1 MNNEERK
8 ERIKGILNYINSN
21 KEVLIPYL
29 SVSSIHSLDDFKTK
43 HGKGILKKDLRNQ
56 MNGVGMI
63 SYTSPITNS
72 NKKVIYFS
80 KDFDKNIPILNGVAI
95 VCDVELEEKDMST
108 NNLAQTFEVVDG
120 KEMVLKN
127 IKNISVVDRISGTIN
142 SQKSNKKQGDQQL
155 TINSYTLSEDGKE
168 IERVQTNVSKVNK
181 DETINKQKGFFGSV
195 INETINETLSAISEE
210 IENSVEN
217 PVTVAEPNFTMGK
230 SGEVETAKR
239 QNGFVMADE
248 NNKVATREKPQTP
261 KAQKKVKPKKEE
273 SHDFIMVDGSK
284 VPATQDLN
292 KKSKEKTENN
302 KSQAVKEEAP
312 KDKKKSVFDRA
323 REAFENFTKRRQKTN
338 EELDEQDLKFRQDLA
353 EEELRRL
360 QKAEEKAR
368 DIENKRLEDEAK
380 LREKQRKQKLKEQEA
395 ERRRSKREGLD
406 KLKEEKAKKEAKK
419 VKEPKVKSVKAEE
432 KPTFD
437 FNAVMLPISGV
448 RTVSSIKSLK
458 HEYGKSKKQISKT
471 MVAEGDK
478 KGKERVETIADS
490 NMGLIFVPG
499 PTNGKVDAWVY
510 RKPDGKTPPIQEIF
524 NGRDGMPYYDASKT
538 LDENIARLTSDAL
551 GTHPYFAKVKK
562 DLIERRKGKGNED
575 YYNILTYDTSNNR
588 KNDERITVKDTSSTK
603 TLSTF
608 FDATRNNTKYENAF
622 KRTSAWSDERVQRM
636 ARTLDEARSAGD
648 EINKTSMLRRRGR
661 ELVMFVAGLTA
672 GVIAGAVGVDIAG
685 AESVEAANNSAMRE
699 QARDTMAST
708 SYTQTLSADELE
720 EINPMLAKSLN
731 TTKANTSA
739 SLLNYS
745 VVNGENTIT
754 GTSSIMQ
761 SMLNSGATLGMNR
774 DEIVQ
779 GFAKVADASLLDLVT
794 GEQAYRDPIQAGTWE
809 GLAQVLA
816 QEVKNQGI
824 DAKNKVV
831 YPMAEQAIIAD
842 YGNETAHEAFKTY
855 LEEIGVHDTEAVATA
870 YENAFVERYN
880 ELENTLDPSN
890 PSNPGAG
897 VEDEE
902 NFEINNDLKE
912 FVGSLVGAESADIIS
927 ISEKFP
933 STNGSSNR
941 TIFAM
946 ADGKLYDISYNS
958 SENTTNTNGLILE
971 MDNAYNNGRMEIN
984 GYVKYSDVLQGI
996 RTENDWKRIY
1006 NNMAEELGTNVYG
1019 AYIPDPETH
1028 NQLSQNADGSYNVE
1042 MLVIGDN
1049 GDMENVV
1056 ARVARTDGKIVTL
1069 TEAYNAALTIYGADP
1084 VSGYKVYNDVTTS
1097 TLENTCPEAFQ
1108 DANLAQQ
1115 NSNTLYGN
1123 LVYNYTT
1130 GTFSYSKAPKSKDSY
1145 PKFNTSTELSGI
1157 SYEYNPNTPER
1168 TK

>member
-1 MNNEERK
+1 MTDTEKK
-8 ERIKGILNYINSN
+8 EYINRIKDILNYINSYQDIL
-21 KEVLIPYL
+21 VRYPIY
-29 SVSSIHSLDDFKTK
+29 SLDEFKTK
-43 HGKGILKKDLRNQ
+43 TGKDGITKENLKKQ
-56 MNGVGMI
+56 MNIMGMI
-63 SYTSPITNS
+63 SYTAPVS
-72 NKKVIYFS
+72 NPNKIVMYFS
-80 KDFDKNIPILNGVAI
+80 KEFNTLDPILNGVAI
-95 VCDVELEEKDMST
+95 VCDVELKEKNPSLEETAK
-108 NNLAQTFEVVDG
+108 TFTVVDG
-120 KEMVLKN
+120 KEMVIKE
-127 IKNISVVDRISGTIN
+127 IKNISVVDRIVGTTN

-155 TINSYTLSEDGKE
+155 SIYSDTLSEDGKK
-168 IERVQTNVSKVNK
+168 IERVQTNVSKVNEDK
-181 DETINKQKGFFGSV
+181 SINKKKGLWASV
-195 INETINETLSAISEE
+195 INEAIKESLPTIDDNEL
-210 IENSVEN
+210 EN
-217 PVTVAEPNFTMGK
+217 PVVVAEPNFSMGK
-230 SGEVETAKR
+230 SGE
-239 QNGFVMADE
+239 
-248 NNKVATREKPQTP
+248 
-261 KAQKKVKPKKEE
+261 EE

-292 KKSKEKTENN
+292 
-302 KSQAVKEEAP
+302 
-312 KDKKKSVFDRA
+312 KKSVFDRA

-353 EEELRRL
+353 EEELRRQ

-380 LREKQRKQKLKEQEA
+380 LREKKRQQKLKEQEA

-761 SMLNSGATLGMNR
+761 SMLNSGAILGMNR

-794 GEQAYRDPIQAGTWE
+794 GEQAYRDPIQTGTWE

-824 DAKNKVV
+824 DVNNKVV

-890 PSNPGAG
+890 PSNPGTG

-912 FVGSLVGAESADIIS
+912 FVGSLVGVDSADIVS

-941 TIFAM
+941 TVFAI
-946 ADGKLYDISYNS
+946 AGDKLYEISYNS
-958 SENTTNTNGLILE
+958 SENTTNTTGLILE
-971 MDNAYNNGRMEIN
+971 MNNAYENGRMEIN

-1006 NNMAEELGTNVYG
+1006 NNMAEKLGTNVYG

-1056 ARVARTDGKIVTL
+1056 VRVAKTDGKIVTL

-1115 NSNTLYGN
+1115 NPNKVVAYKMSYYDPYDDMDKVG
-1123 LVYNYTT
+1123 VYLKHENN
-1130 GTFSYSKAPKSKDSY
+1130 KADNNQNSVNKT
-1145 PKFNTSTELSGI
+1145 N
-1157 SYEYNPNTPER
+1157 PER

>member
-248 NNKVATREKPQTP
+248 KDKNNKVATREKPQPP
-261 KAQKKVKPKKEE
+261 KASKEMKKEE
-273 SHDFIMVDGSK
+273 KKENHDFIIVDGKK
-284 VPATQDLN
+284 VPVIRENNARENGNKTSQSAVN
-292 KKSKEKTENN
+292 EEKQQNTAKKSFF
-302 KSQAVKEEAP
+302 
-312 KDKKKSVFDRA
+312 DKV
-323 REAFENFTKRRQKTN
+323 RETVDNLTKRSKKTT
-338 EELDEQDLKFRQDLA
+338 EELNERDLEYRKKLA
-353 EEELRRL
+353 EKELRDQ
-360 QKAEEKAR
+360 QKAEKKAR
-368 DIENKRLEDEAK
+368 DIENKRLQDEAK
-380 LREKQRKQKLKEQEA
+380 LREKQRQKGLKEQEA

-419 VKEPKVKSVKAEE
+419 VKEPKVKPVKAEE
-432 KPTFD
+432 KPTFS

-699 QARDTMAST
+699 QARDIMAST

-794 GEQAYRDPIQAGTWE
+794 GEQAYRDPIQTGTWE

-824 DAKNKVV
+824 DVNNKVV

-890 PSNPGAG
+890 PSNPGTG

-902 NFEINNDLKE
+902 NFEINSNLKE

-1069 TEAYNAALTIYGADP
+1069 TEAYNAALTIYDADP

-1123 LVYNYTT
+1123 LSYNPIND
-1130 GTFSYSKAPKSKDSY
+1130 TFSRSTTKSKTIN
-1145 PKFNTSTELSGI
+1145 NT
-1157 SYEYNPNTPER
+1157 ER
-1168 TK
+1168 TR

>member
-1 MNNEERK
+1 MTDTEKK
-8 ERIKGILNYINSN
+8 EYINRIKDILNYINSYQDIL
-21 KEVLIPYL
+21 VRYPIY
-29 SVSSIHSLDDFKTK
+29 SLDEFKTK
-43 HGKGILKKDLRNQ
+43 TGKDGITKENLKKQ
-56 MNGVGMI
+56 MNIMGMI
-63 SYTSPITNS
+63 SYTAPVS
-72 NKKVIYFS
+72 NPNKIVMYFS
-80 KDFDKNIPILNGVAI
+80 KEFNTLDPILNGVAI
-95 VCDVELEEKDMST
+95 VCDVELKEKNPSLEETAK
-108 NNLAQTFEVVDG
+108 TFTVVDG
-120 KEMVLKN
+120 KEMVIKE
-127 IKNISVVDRISGTIN
+127 IKNISVVDRIVGTTN

-155 TINSYTLSEDGKE
+155 SIYSDTLSEDGKK
-168 IERVQTNVSKVNK
+168 IERVQTNVSKVNEDK
-181 DETINKQKGFFGSV
+181 SINKKKGLWASV
-195 INETINETLSAISEE
+195 INEAIKESLPTIDDNEL
-210 IENSVEN
+210 EN
-217 PVTVAEPNFTMGK
+217 PVVVAEPNFSMGK
-230 SGEVETAKR
+230 SGE
-239 QNGFVMADE
+239 
-248 NNKVATREKPQTP
+248 
-261 KAQKKVKPKKEE
+261 EE

-292 KKSKEKTENN
+292 
-302 KSQAVKEEAP
+302 
-312 KDKKKSVFDRA
+312 KKSVFDRA

-380 LREKQRKQKLKEQEA
+380 LREKKRQQKLKEQEA

-648 EINKTSMLRRRGR
+648 EINKTSMLRRRGS

-672 GVIAGAVGVDIAG
+672 GIIAGAVGVDIVG

-731 TTKANTSA
+731 NSKTST

-794 GEQAYRDPIQAGTWE
+794 GEQAYRDPIQTGTWE

-824 DAKNKVV
+824 DVNNKVV

-890 PSNPGAG
+890 PSNPGTG

-1130 GTFSYSKAPKSKDSY
+1130 GTFSYSKASKSKDSY

>member
-1 MNNEERK
+1 MFK
-8 ERIKGILNYINSN
+8 EW
-21 KEVLIPYL
+21 
-29 SVSSIHSLDDFKTK
+29 
-43 HGKGILKKDLRNQ
+43 Q
-56 MNGVGMI
+56 
-63 SYTSPITNS
+63 
-72 NKKVIYFS
+72 
-80 KDFDKNIPILNGVAI
+80 
-95 VCDVELEEKDMST
+95 EL
-108 NNLAQTFEVVDG
+108 
-120 KEMVLKN
+120 
-127 IKNISVVDRISGTIN
+127 
-142 SQKSNKKQGDQQL
+142 
-155 TINSYTLSEDGKE
+155 
-168 IERVQTNVSKVNK
+168 
-181 DETINKQKGFFGSV
+181 
-195 INETINETLSAISEE
+195 
-210 IENSVEN
+210 
-217 PVTVAEPNFTMGK
+217 
-230 SGEVETAKR
+230 
-239 QNGFVMADE
+239 
-248 NNKVATREKPQTP
+248 
-261 KAQKKVKPKKEE
+261 
-273 SHDFIMVDGSK
+273 
-284 VPATQDLN
+284 
-292 KKSKEKTENN
+292 
-302 KSQAVKEEAP
+302 
-312 KDKKKSVFDRA
+312 
-323 REAFENFTKRRQKTN
+323 
-338 EELDEQDLKFRQDLA
+338 
-353 EEELRRL
+353 
-360 QKAEEKAR
+360 
-368 DIENKRLEDEAK
+368 
-380 LREKQRKQKLKEQEA
+380 
-395 ERRRSKREGLD
+395 
-406 KLKEEKAKKEAKK
+406 
-419 VKEPKVKSVKAEE
+419 
-432 KPTFD
+432 
-437 FNAVMLPISGV
+437 
-448 RTVSSIKSLK
+448 
-458 HEYGKSKKQISKT
+458 
-471 MVAEGDK
+471 
-478 KGKERVETIADS
+478 
-490 NMGLIFVPG
+490 
-499 PTNGKVDAWVY
+499 
-510 RKPDGKTPPIQEIF
+510 
-524 NGRDGMPYYDASKT
+524 
-538 LDENIARLTSDAL
+538 
-551 GTHPYFAKVKK
+551 
-562 DLIERRKGKGNED
+562 
-575 YYNILTYDTSNNR
+575 LTYDTSNNR

-648 EINKTSMLRRRGR
+648 PIKKTSMLRRRGS

-672 GVIAGAVGVDIAG
+672 GIIAGAVGVDIAG

-794 GEQAYRDPIQAGTWE
+794 GEQAYRDPIQTGTWE

-824 DAKNKVV
+824 DVNNKVV

-855 LEEIGVHDTEAVATA
+855 LEELGVYDTEAVATA

-880 ELENTLDPSN
+880 ELESTLDPNN
-890 PSNPGAG
+890 PTNPGTG

-927 ISEKFP
+927 ISKKFP

-1006 NNMAEELGTNVYG
+1006 NNMAEKLGTNVYG

-1056 ARVARTDGKIVTL
+1056 VKVARTDGKITTL
-1069 TEAYNAALTIYGADP
+1069 TEAYTAATTIFGADP

-1123 LVYNYTT
+1123 LSYDPIND
-1130 GTFSYSKAPKSKDSY
+1130 TFSRSTTKSKTIN
-1145 PKFNTSTELSGI
+1145 NT
-1157 SYEYNPNTPER
+1157 ER
-1168 TK
+1168 TR

>member
-80 KDFDKNIPILNGVAI
+80 KNFDKNIPILNGIAI

-217 PVTVAEPNFTMGK
+217 PVVVAELNLTMGK

-239 QNGFVMADE
+239 QNGFVMAD
-248 NNKVATREKPQTP
+248 K
-261 KAQKKVKPKKEE
+261 
-273 SHDFIMVDGSK
+273 
-284 VPATQDLN
+284 
-292 KKSKEKTENN
+292 
-302 KSQAVKEEAP
+302 

-323 REAFENFTKRRQKTN
+323 REAFENFTKRSQKTK

-353 EEELRRL
+353 EEELRRQ

-368 DIENKRLEDEAK
+368 KIENERLKNEAD
-380 LREKQRKQKLKEQEA
+380 LREKQRQQKLKEQEA

-406 KLKEEKAKKEAKK
+406 KLKKEEKAKKEAKK
-419 VKEPKVKSVKAEE
+419 VKEPKVKPVKAEE
-432 KPTFD
+432 KPTFS

-478 KGKERVETIADS
+478 KGKERVETIVDS

-538 LDENIARLTSDAL
+538 LDENIARLTSDTL

-562 DLIERRKGKGNED
+562 DFIERRKGKGNED

-648 EINKTSMLRRRGR
+648 PIKKTSMLRRRGR

-672 GVIAGAVGVDIAG
+672 GVIAGAVGVDIVG

-699 QARDTMAST
+699 QARDTMTATFYS
-708 SYTQTLSADELE
+708 QNLSQAELA
-720 EINPMLAKSLN
+720 EINPLLAQSSYGSRAKTSNN
-731 TTKANTSA
+731 TKT
-739 SLLNYS
+739 LLNYS
-745 VVNGENTIT
+745 VINGVNTIT
-754 GTSSIMQ
+754 GTSDIMQ
-761 SMLNSGATLGMNR
+761 SLLKGGAILGMNR

-809 GLAQVLA
+809 GVAEVLA
-816 QEVKNQGI
+816 QEAINQKV
-824 DAKNKVV
+824 DAKNKVI
-831 YPMAEQAIIAD
+831 YIMGEQAIIAD

-855 LEEIGVHDTEAVATA
+855 LEELGVYDTEAVATA

-880 ELENTLDPSN
+880 EFESTLDPNN
-890 PSNPGAG
+890 PTNPGTN
-897 VEDEE
+897 VEDKE
-902 NFEINNDLKE
+902 NFEINDELKQ
-912 FVGSLVGAESADIIS
+912 FVGGLVGVDSADIVS
-927 ISEKFP
+927 ISKKFP

-941 TIFAM
+941 TVFAI
-946 ADGKLYDISYNS
+946 AGDKLYEISYNS
-958 SENTTNTNGLILE
+958 SENTTNTTGLILE
-971 MDNAYNNGRMEIN
+971 MNNAYENGRMEIN

-1006 NNMAEELGTNVYG
+1006 NNMAEKLGTNVYG

-1028 NQLSQNADGSYNVE
+1028 NQLSQNDDGSYNVGD
-1042 MLVIGDN
+1042 VGDIGGRGIKIITDR

-1056 ARVARTDGKIVTL
+1056 VRVVRTDGKAVTL
-1069 TEAYNAALTIYGADP
+1069 TEAYTAALTVWGGTP
-1084 VSGYKVYNDVTTS
+1084 VPGYAVYNDVATS
-1097 TLENTCPEAFQ
+1097 TLENSCLEAFQ

-1115 NSNTLYGN
+1115 NSNKVVAYKMSYYDPYDDTNKVG
-1123 LVYNYTT
+1123 VYLKQENN
-1130 GTFSYSKAPKSKDSY
+1130 KADNNQNSIN
-1145 PKFNTSTELSGI
+1145 NT
-1157 SYEYNPNTPER
+1157 NPER

>member
-1 MNNEERK
+1 MTDTEKK
-8 ERIKGILNYINSN
+8 EYINRIKDILNYINSYQDIL
-21 KEVLIPYL
+21 VRYPIY
-29 SVSSIHSLDDFKTK
+29 SLDEFKTK
-43 HGKGILKKDLRNQ
+43 TGKDGITKENLKKQ
-56 MNGVGMI
+56 MNIMGMI
-63 SYTSPITNS
+63 SYTAPVS
-72 NKKVIYFS
+72 NPNKIVMYFS
-80 KDFDKNIPILNGVAI
+80 KEFNTLDPILNGVAI
-95 VCDVELEEKDMST
+95 VCDVELKEKNPSLEETAK
-108 NNLAQTFEVVDG
+108 TFTVVDG
-120 KEMVLKN
+120 KEMVIKE
-127 IKNISVVDRISGTIN
+127 IKNISVVDRIVGTTN

-155 TINSYTLSEDGKE
+155 SIYSDTLSEDGKK
-168 IERVQTNVSKVNK
+168 IERVQTNVSKVNEDK
-181 DETINKQKGFFGSV
+181 SINKKKGLWASV
-195 INETINETLSAISEE
+195 INEAIKESLPTIDDNEL
-210 IENSVEN
+210 EN
-217 PVTVAEPNFTMGK
+217 PVVVAEPNFSMGK
-230 SGEVETAKR
+230 SGE
-239 QNGFVMADE
+239 
-248 NNKVATREKPQTP
+248 
-261 KAQKKVKPKKEE
+261 EE

-292 KKSKEKTENN
+292 
-302 KSQAVKEEAP
+302 
-312 KDKKKSVFDRA
+312 KKSVFDRA

-353 EEELRRL
+353 EEELRRQ

-380 LREKQRKQKLKEQEA
+380 LREKKRQQKLKEQEA

-731 TTKANTSA
+731 NSKTST

-745 VVNGENTIT
+745 VINGVNTIT
-754 GTSSIMQ
+754 GTSKIMQ

-824 DAKNKVV
+824 DVNNKVV

-890 PSNPGAG
+890 PSNPGTG

-933 STNGSSNR
+933 STNGTSNR

-1123 LVYNYTT
+1123 LSYDPIND
-1130 GTFSYSKAPKSKDSY
+1130 TFSRSTTKSKTIN
-1145 PKFNTSTELSGI
+1145 NT
-1157 SYEYNPNTPER
+1157 ER
-1168 TK
+1168 TR

>member
-8 ERIKGILNYINSN
+8 ERVKGILNYIGSN
-21 KEVLIPYL
+21 KETLIQYL
-29 SVSSIHSLDDFKTK
+29 SISSIYPLDDFKTK
-43 HGKGILKKDLRNQ
+43 RGKGITKKDLKNK
-56 MNGVGMI
+56 MNGGGMV
-63 SYTSPITNS
+63 SYTSPISDS
-72 NKKVIYFS
+72 NTKVIYFS
-80 KDFDKNIPILNGVAI
+80 KNFDRQIPILNGVAI
-95 VCDVELEEKDMST
+95 VGDIVLEEKDLSS
-108 NNLAQTFEVVDG
+108 NNLVQTFTVVDG
-120 KEMVLKN
+120 KEMVIKD
-127 IKNISVVDRISGTIN
+127 IKNISVVDRISGTTN
-142 SQKSNKKQGDQQL
+142 TKKSSKKQGDQQL
-155 TINSYTLSEDGKE
+155 SIYSYTLSQDGKE
-168 IERVQTNVSKVNK
+168 IEPVQTNVSKVNEDK
-181 DETINKQKGFFGSV
+181 TINKQKGYFGSV
-195 INETINETLSAISEE
+195 INETIKETLSAIDEE
-210 IENSVEN
+210 LGNSVEN
-217 PVTVAEPNFTMGK
+217 PVIVAEPNFTMGK
-230 SGEVETAKR
+230 SGEVENAKK
-239 QNGFVMADE
+239 QKNGFVMVDE
-248 NNKVATREKPQTP
+248 NNKVATREKAQTP
-261 KAQKKVKPKKEE
+261 NAPKKVKLKKEEKKEE
-273 SHDFIMVDGSK
+273 SHDFIMVDG
-284 VPATQDLN
+284 VTQDKSN

-302 KSQAVKEEAP
+302 KSQAVKEEP
-312 KDKKKSVFDRA
+312 QKDKKKSVFDRA
-323 REAFENFTKRRQKTN
+323 REAFDNFTKRRQKTN
-338 EELDEQDLKFRQDLA
+338 EELDEQDLNFRQDLA
-353 EEELRRL
+353 EKELRRQ

-368 DIENKRLEDEAK
+368 KIENERLKNEAD
-380 LREKQRKQKLKEQEA
+380 LREKQRQQKLKEQEA

-419 VKEPKVKSVKAEE
+419 VKEPKVKPVKAEE
-432 KPTFD
+432 KPTFN

-551 GTHPYFAKVKK
+551 GSHPYFAKVKK
-562 DLIERRKGKGNED
+562 DLIERKKGKGNED

-588 KNDERITVKDTSSTK
+588 KNDERITIKDTSTTK

-608 FDATRNNTKYENAF
+608 FDATINNTKYENAF
-622 KRTSAWSDERVQRM
+622 KRTSAWNDERVQRM

-685 AESVEAANNSAMRE
+685 AESVEAANNSAIRE

-761 SMLNSGATLGMNR
+761 SMLNSGATLGMDR

-794 GEQAYRDPIQAGTWE
+794 GQQAYRDPIQTGTWE

-824 DAKNKVV
+824 DVNNKVV
-831 YPMAEQAIIAD
+831 YPMAEQAITAN

-870 YENAFVERYN
+870 YEDTFVERYN
-880 ELENTLDPSN
+880 EYDSNLDPSN
-890 PSNPGAG
+890 PSNPGTG

-902 NFEINNDLKE
+902 NFEINDDLKE
-912 FVGSLVGAESADIIS
+912 FVGSLVGVDSANIIS

-933 STNGSSNR
+933 STNDSSNR
-941 TIFAM
+941 TIFAI
-946 ADGKLYDISYNS
+946 AGDKLYDISYNS
-958 SENTTNTNGLILE
+958 SENTTNTAGLILE
-971 MDNAYNNGRMEIN
+971 MNNAYENGRMAIN
-984 GYVKYSDVLQGI
+984 GYAKYSDVLQGI

-1006 NNMAEELGTNVYG
+1006 NKMASQLGTNVYG
-1019 AYIPDPETH
+1019 AYIPDPDTQ

-1042 MLVIGDN
+1042 MLIIGDS
-1049 GDMENVV
+1049 GDMESVV
-1056 ARVARTDGKIVTL
+1056 VKVARTDGKITTL
-1069 TEAYNAALTIYGADP
+1069 TEAYTAALTVFGADP
-1084 VSGYKVYNDVTTS
+1084 VSGYRVYNDVTTS

-1115 NSNTLYGN
+1115 NTTSIYGSLSYDPIN
-1123 LVYNYTT
+1123 D
-1130 GTFSYSKAPKSKDSY
+1130 TFSRSTTKSKTTN
-1145 PKFNTSTELSGI
+1145 NT
-1157 SYEYNPNTPER
+1157 ER
-1168 TK
+1168 TR

>member
-1 MNNEERK
+1 MTDTEKK
-8 ERIKGILNYINSN
+8 EYINRIKDILNYINSYQDIL
-21 KEVLIPYL
+21 VRYPIY
-29 SVSSIHSLDDFKTK
+29 SLDEFKTK
-43 HGKGILKKDLRNQ
+43 TGKDGITKENLKKQ
-56 MNGVGMI
+56 MNIMGMI
-63 SYTSPITNS
+63 SYTAPVS
-72 NKKVIYFS
+72 NPNKIVMYFS
-80 KDFDKNIPILNGVAI
+80 KEFNTLDPILNGVAI
-95 VCDVELEEKDMST
+95 VCDVELKEKNPSLEETAK
-108 NNLAQTFEVVDG
+108 TFTVVDG
-120 KEMVLKN
+120 KEMVIKE
-127 IKNISVVDRISGTIN
+127 IKNISVVDRIVGTTN

-155 TINSYTLSEDGKE
+155 SIYSDTLSEDGKK
-168 IERVQTNVSKVNK
+168 IERVQTNVSKVNEDK
-181 DETINKQKGFFGSV
+181 SINKKKGLWASV
-195 INETINETLSAISEE
+195 INEAIKESLPTIDDNEL
-210 IENSVEN
+210 EN
-217 PVTVAEPNFTMGK
+217 PVVVAEPNFSMGK
-230 SGEVETAKR
+230 SGE
-239 QNGFVMADE
+239 
-248 NNKVATREKPQTP
+248 
-261 KAQKKVKPKKEE
+261 EE

-292 KKSKEKTENN
+292 
-302 KSQAVKEEAP
+302 
-312 KDKKKSVFDRA
+312 KKSVFDRA

-380 LREKQRKQKLKEQEA
+380 LREKQRQQKLKEQEA

-731 TTKANTSA
+731 NSKTST

-745 VVNGENTIT
+745 VINGVNTIT
-754 GTSSIMQ
+754 GTSKIMQ

-824 DAKNKVV
+824 DVNNKVV

-890 PSNPGAG
+890 PSNPGTG

-1123 LVYNYTT
+1123 LAYDPIND
-1130 GTFSYSKAPKSKDSY
+1130 TFSRSTTKSKTTN
-1145 PKFNTSTELSGI
+1145 NT
-1157 SYEYNPNTPER
+1157 ER
-1168 TK
+1168 TR

>member
-1 MNNEERK
+1 MTDTEKK
-8 ERIKGILNYINSN
+8 EYINRIKDILNYINSYQDIL
-21 KEVLIPYL
+21 VRYPIY
-29 SVSSIHSLDDFKTK
+29 SLDEFKTK
-43 HGKGILKKDLRNQ
+43 TGKDGITKENLKKQ
-56 MNGVGMI
+56 MNIMGMI
-63 SYTSPITNS
+63 SYTAPVS
-72 NKKVIYFS
+72 NPNKIVMYFS
-80 KDFDKNIPILNGVAI
+80 KEFNTLDPILNGVAI
-95 VCDVELEEKDMST
+95 VCDVELKEKNPSLEETAK
-108 NNLAQTFEVVDG
+108 TFTVVDG
-120 KEMVLKN
+120 KEMVIKE
-127 IKNISVVDRISGTIN
+127 IKNISVVDRIVGTTN

-155 TINSYTLSEDGKE
+155 SIYSDTLSEDGKK
-168 IERVQTNVSKVNK
+168 IERVQTNVSKVNEDK
-181 DETINKQKGFFGSV
+181 SINKKKGLWASV
-195 INETINETLSAISEE
+195 INEAIKESLPTIDDNEL
-210 IENSVEN
+210 EN
-217 PVTVAEPNFTMGK
+217 PVVVAEPNFSMGK
-230 SGEVETAKR
+230 SGE
-239 QNGFVMADE
+239 
-248 NNKVATREKPQTP
+248 
-261 KAQKKVKPKKEE
+261 EE

-292 KKSKEKTENN
+292 
-302 KSQAVKEEAP
+302 
-312 KDKKKSVFDRA
+312 KKSVFDRA

-353 EEELRRL
+353 EEELRRQ

-380 LREKQRKQKLKEQEA
+380 LREKKRQQKLKEQEA

-419 VKEPKVKSVKAEE
+419 VKEPKVKPVKAEE
-432 KPTFD
+432 KPTFS

-731 TTKANTSA
+731 NSKTST

-745 VVNGENTIT
+745 VINGVNTIT
-754 GTSSIMQ
+754 GTSKIMQ

-824 DAKNKVV
+824 DVNNKVV

-890 PSNPGAG
+890 PSNPGTG

-933 STNGSSNR
+933 STNGTSNR

-1123 LVYNYTT
+1123 LSYDPIND
-1130 GTFSYSKAPKSKDSY
+1130 TFSRSTTKSKTIN
-1145 PKFNTSTELSGI
+1145 NT
-1157 SYEYNPNTPER
+1157 ER
-1168 TK
+1168 TR

>member
-1 MNNEERK
+1 MTDTEKK
-8 ERIKGILNYINSN
+8 EYINRIKDILNYINSYQDIL
-21 KEVLIPYL
+21 VRYPIY
-29 SVSSIHSLDDFKTK
+29 SLDEFKTK
-43 HGKGILKKDLRNQ
+43 TGKDGITKENLKKQ
-56 MNGVGMI
+56 MNIMGMI
-63 SYTSPITNS
+63 SYTAPVS
-72 NKKVIYFS
+72 NPNKIVMYFS
-80 KDFDKNIPILNGVAI
+80 KEFNTLDPILNGVAI
-95 VCDVELEEKDMST
+95 VCDVELKEKNPSLEETAK
-108 NNLAQTFEVVDG
+108 TFTVVDG
-120 KEMVLKN
+120 KEMVIKE
-127 IKNISVVDRISGTIN
+127 IKNISVVDRIVGTTN

-155 TINSYTLSEDGKE
+155 SIYSDTLSEDGKK
-168 IERVQTNVSKVNK
+168 IERVQTNVSKVNEDK
-181 DETINKQKGFFGSV
+181 SINKKKGLWASV
-195 INETINETLSAISEE
+195 INEAIKESLPTIDDNEL
-210 IENSVEN
+210 EN
-217 PVTVAEPNFTMGK
+217 PVVVAEPNFSMGK
-230 SGEVETAKR
+230 SGE
-239 QNGFVMADE
+239 
-248 NNKVATREKPQTP
+248 
-261 KAQKKVKPKKEE
+261 EE

-292 KKSKEKTENN
+292 
-302 KSQAVKEEAP
+302 
-312 KDKKKSVFDRA
+312 KKSVFDRA

-353 EEELRRL
+353 EEELRRQ

-380 LREKQRKQKLKEQEA
+380 LREKKRQQKLKEQEA

-648 EINKTSMLRRRGR
+648 EINKTSMLRRRGS

-672 GVIAGAVGVDIAG
+672 GIIAGAVGVDIVG

-794 GEQAYRDPIQAGTWE
+794 GEQAYRDPIQTGTWE

-824 DAKNKVV
+824 DVNNKVV

-890 PSNPGAG
+890 PSNPGTG

-1130 GTFSYSKAPKSKDSY
+1130 GTFSYSKASKSKDSY

>member
-1 MNNEERK
+1 MNIEERK
-8 ERIKGILNYINSN
+8 GRIKGILNYINSN
-21 KEVLIPYL
+21 KETLIQYL
-29 SVSSIHSLDDFKTK
+29 SGRSIYPLDDFKTK
-43 HGKGILKKDLRNQ
+43 RGKGVSKKELQKQ
-56 MNGVGMI
+56 MNSVGMV
-63 SYTSPITNS
+63 SYTSPITDS

-80 KDFDKNIPILNGVAI
+80 KDFDRQIPILNGVAI
-95 VCDVELEEKDMST
+95 VGDIELEEKDLSS
-108 NNLAQTFEVVDG
+108 NDLAQTFTVVDG
-120 KEMVLKN
+120 KEMVIKD
-127 IKNISVVDRISGTIN
+127 IKNISVVDKITGA
-142 SQKSNKKQGDQQL
+142 KNKKGVGDQELSIQ
-155 TINSYTLSEDGKE
+155 SYTLSQDGESVRLVK
-168 IERVQTNVSKVNK
+168 TNVSKVNEDK
-181 DETINKQKGFFGSV
+181 TINKQKGYFGSV
-195 INETINETLSAISEE
+195 INETINETLSAIEEE

-217 PVTVAEPNFTMGK
+217 PMTVVEPNSTMGK
-230 SGEVETAKR
+230 SSKVETAKR
-239 QNGFVMADE
+239 NDFVVARE
-248 NNKVATREKPQTP
+248 ENNNKVATREKPQP
-261 KAQKKVKPKKEE
+261 SKASKKMKEEEKKEN
-273 SHDFIMVDGSK
+273 HDFIIVDGK
-284 VPATQDLN
+284 RVPVIRENNAREKEN
-292 KKSKEKTENN
+292 SAVNKEKQQNTN
-302 KSQAVKEEAP
+302 KESFF
-312 KDKKKSVFDRA
+312 DKVRKTVD
-323 REAFENFTKRRQKTN
+323 NLTKRRQKTT
-338 EELDEQDLKFRQDLA
+338 EELDEQDFEHRKKLA
-353 EEELRRL
+353 EKELRDQ

-368 DIENKRLEDEAK
+368 DIANKRLDDEAK
-380 LREKQRKQKLKEQEA
+380 LREKQRQQKLKEQEA
-395 ERRRSKREGLD
+395 ERKRNKKEGLD
-406 KLKEEKAKKEAKK
+406 RLKEEKAEAKK
-419 VKEPKVKSVKAEE
+419 VKEVEVEPE
-432 KPTFD
+432 KEAFMFD
-437 FNAVMLPISGV
+437 AVMLPISGV
-448 RTVSSIKSLK
+448 RTVSSNKSLK
-458 HEYGKSKKQISKT
+458 HEYSKSKKQITKT

-524 NGRDGMPYYDASKT
+524 NGRDGMPYYDAYKS
-538 LDENIARLTSDAL
+538 LDENIARLTSDEL
-551 GTHPYFAKVKK
+551 GSHPYFAKVKK

-575 YYNILTYDTSNNR
+575 YYNILTYDTLNNK
-588 KNDERITVKDTSSTK
+588 KNDERITFKDTSSTK
-603 TLSTF
+603 TFSTF
-608 FDATRNNTKYENAF
+608 FDATINNTKYENAF
-622 KRTSAWSDERVQRM
+622 KRTSAWRDERVQRL
-636 ARTLDEARSAGD
+636 AKTLDEARASGD
-648 EINKTSMLRRRGR
+648 EINKTSMLKRRGR

-731 TTKANTSA
+731 NSKTST

-745 VVNGENTIT
+745 VINGVNTIT
-754 GTSSIMQ
+754 GTSKIMQ

-824 DAKNKVV
+824 DVNNKVV
-831 YPMAEQAIIAD
+831 YPMAEQAIIAG

-890 PSNPGAG
+890 PSNPGTG

-971 MDNAYNNGRMEIN
+971 VNNAYENGRMEIN

-1006 NNMAEELGTNVYG
+1006 NNMAEKLSTNVYG

-1028 NQLSQNADGSYNVE
+1028 NQLSQNTDGSYNVE
-1042 MLVIGDN
+1042 MMIIGDR
-1049 GDMENVV
+1049 GDMESVV
-1056 ARVARTDGKIVTL
+1056 VKVKRTDNKVTTL
-1069 TEAYNAALTIYGADP
+1069 TEAYTAALTTFGADP
-1084 VSGYKVYNDVTTS
+1084 VSNYKVYNDVATS
-1097 TLENTCPEAFQ
+1097 TLENSCLEAFQ

-1115 NSNTLYGN
+1115 NSNTLYGS
-1123 LVYNYTT
+1123 LAYNPITNSFSRSTT
-1130 GTFSYSKAPKSKDSY
+1130 KSKNNS
-1145 PKFNTSTELSGI
+1145 PEL
-1157 SYEYNPNTPER
+1157 TR
-1168 TK
+1168 

>member
-261 KAQKKVKPKKEE
+261 KAQKKIKPKKEE

-380 LREKQRKQKLKEQEA
+380 LREKQRQQKLKEQEA

-699 QARDTMAST
+699 QARDTMAAI
-708 SYTQTLSADELE
+708 SYDQNLSQAELA
-720 EINPMLAKSLN
+720 EINPLLAQSLYGSRAKTSNN
-731 TTKANTSA
+731 TKT
-739 SLLNYS
+739 LLNYS
-745 VVNGENTIT
+745 VINGVNTIT
-754 GTSSIMQ
+754 GTSDIMQ
-761 SMLNSGATLGMNR
+761 SLLKGGAILGMNR

-809 GLAQVLA
+809 GVAEVLA

-855 LEEIGVHDTEAVATA
+855 LEELGVYDTEAVATA

-880 ELENTLDPSN
+880 ELESTLDPNN
-890 PSNPGAG
+890 PTNPGTG

-927 ISEKFP
+927 ISKKFP

-1006 NNMAEELGTNVYG
+1006 NNMAEKLGTNVYG

-1056 ARVARTDGKIVTL
+1056 VKVARTDGKITTL
-1069 TEAYNAALTIYGADP
+1069 TEAYTAATTIFGADP
-1084 VSGYKVYNDVTTS
+1084 VSNYKVYSDVTTS
-1097 TLENTCPEAFQ
+1097 TLENACPEAFQ

-1123 LVYNYTT
+1123 LAYDPIND
-1130 GTFSYSKAPKSKDSY
+1130 TFSRSTTKSKTTN
-1145 PKFNTSTELSGI
+1145 NT
-1157 SYEYNPNTPER
+1157 ER
-1168 TK
+1168 TR